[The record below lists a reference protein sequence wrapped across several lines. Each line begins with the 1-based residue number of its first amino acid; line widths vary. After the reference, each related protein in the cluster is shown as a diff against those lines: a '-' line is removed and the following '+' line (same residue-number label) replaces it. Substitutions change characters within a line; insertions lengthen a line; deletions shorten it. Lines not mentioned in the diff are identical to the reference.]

1 MMTVIIA
8 HRGSAGTH
16 PENTLPAFMEAV
28 RTGADGIELDV
39 HLTADQQL
47 IVIHDESVD
56 RTTDGKGLVRELT
69 LEQIKKLDAGSWFD
83 KKYQATKI
91 STLNEVLNLL
101 LQMRFRGFL
110 CIEIKTNKFH
120 YPRIEEK
127 LSEVMTSQAWPF
139 TYGYCSFNVDS
150 LKIMH
155 EYEPDAQYDLI
166 QKNDPEKY
174 QWVLETDYLEGLHPS
189 YDWIKKNPAI
199 VESYAKSLRP
209 WIPNLYETMMT
220 CFENNLAGIITDF
233 PEKAIRARSRY
244 KQ

>member
-1 MMTVIIA
+1 MTVIIA

-28 RTGADGIELDV
+28 RSGADGIELDV

-47 IVIHDESVD
+47 VVIHDESVD
-56 RTTDGKGLVRELT
+56 RTTNGKGLIRELT
-69 LEQIKKLDAGSWFD
+69 LEEIKKLDAGSWFD

-91 STLNEVLNLL
+91 STLQEVLNLL

-120 YPRIEEK
+120 YPGIEEK
-127 LSEVMTSQAWPF
+127 ISQVMTSKESPF
-139 TYGYCSFNVDS
+139 TYWYASFNYDS
-150 LKIMH
+150 LRIMH

-166 QKNDPEKY
+166 QKNDLEKY
-174 QWVLETDYLEGLHPS
+174 QIVLDSNFIEGLHPS
-189 YDWIKKNPAI
+189 SDWVKQHPEIVKNFKKSI
-199 VESYAKSLRP
+199 RP
-209 WIPNLYETMMT
+209 WTPNLYETLMM
-220 CFENNLAGIITDF
+220 CFENNLAGVITDF
-233 PEKAIRARSRY
+233 PEKAIRTRSRF

>member
-1 MMTVIIA
+1 MTVIIA

-28 RTGADGIELDV
+28 RSGADGIELDV

-47 IVIHDESVD
+47 VVIHDESVD
-56 RTTDGKGLVRELT
+56 RTTNGKGLIRELT
-69 LEQIKKLDAGSWFD
+69 LEEIKKLDAVSWFD

-91 STLNEVLNLL
+91 STLQEVLNLL

-120 YPRIEEK
+120 YPGIEEK
-127 LSEVMTSQAWPF
+127 ISQVMTSKEWPF
-139 TYGYCSFNVDS
+139 TYWYASFNYDS
-150 LKIMH
+150 LRIMH

-166 QKNDPEKY
+166 QKNDLEKY
-174 QWVLETDYLEGLHPS
+174 QIVLDSNFIEGLHPS
-189 YDWIKKNPAI
+189 SDWVKHHPEIVKNFKKSI
-199 VESYAKSLRP
+199 RP
-209 WIPNLYETMMT
+209 WTPNLYETLMM
-220 CFENNLAGIITDF
+220 CFENNLAGVITDF
-233 PEKAIRARSRY
+233 PEKAIRTRSRF

>member
-1 MMTVIIA
+1 MTVIIA

-47 IVIHDESVD
+47 VVIHDESVD
-56 RTTDGKGLVRELT
+56 RTTDGKGLIRELT
-69 LEQIKKLDAGSWFD
+69 LEEIKELDAGSWFD
-83 KKYQATKI
+83 EKYQATKI
-91 STLNEVLNLL
+91 STLQEVLNLL

-120 YPRIEEK
+120 YPGIEEK
-127 LSEVMTSQAWPF
+127 ISSVMTSKEWPF
-139 TYGYCSFNVDS
+139 TYWYTSFNIDS
-150 LKIMH
+150 LRILH

-166 QKNDPEKY
+166 QKNDLEKY
-174 QWVLETDYLEGLHPS
+174 KTVLDSDFIEGVHPS
-189 YDWIKKNPAI
+189 YDWVKQNPSIVKEYEKAI
-199 VESYAKSLRP
+199 RP
-209 WIPNLYETMMT
+209 WTPNLYETMMA
-220 CFENNLAGIITDF
+220 CFENKLAGIITDF

-244 KQ
+244 NK

>member
-1 MMTVIIA
+1 MTVIIA

-28 RTGADGIELDV
+28 RSGADGIELDV

-47 IVIHDESVD
+47 VVIHDESVD
-56 RTTDGKGLVRELT
+56 RTTNGKGLIRELT
-69 LEQIKKLDAGSWFD
+69 LEEIKKLDTGSWFD

-91 STLNEVLNLL
+91 STLQEVLNLL

-120 YPRIEEK
+120 YPGIEEK
-127 LSEVMTSQAWPF
+127 ISQVMTSKEWPF
-139 TYGYCSFNVDS
+139 TYWYASFNYDS
-150 LKIMH
+150 LRIMH

-166 QKNDPEKY
+166 QKNDLEKY
-174 QWVLETDYLEGLHPS
+174 QIVLDSNFIEGLHPS
-189 YDWIKKNPAI
+189 SDWVKQHPEIVKNFKKSI
-199 VESYAKSLRP
+199 RP
-209 WIPNLYETMMT
+209 WTPNLYETLMM
-220 CFENNLAGIITDF
+220 CFENNLAGVITDF
-233 PEKAIRARSRY
+233 PEKAIRTRSRF

>member
-1 MMTVIIA
+1 MTVIIA

-28 RTGADGIELDV
+28 RSGADGIELDV

-47 IVIHDESVD
+47 VVIHDESVD

-91 STLNEVLNLL
+91 STLQEVLNLL
-101 LQMRFRGFL
+101 LQMRFRGIL

-120 YPRIEEK
+120 YPGIEEK
-127 LSEVMTSQAWPF
+127 ISEVMTSKEWPF
-139 TYGYCSFNVDS
+139 TYWYASFNLDS
-150 LKIMH
+150 LEIMH

-166 QKNDPEKY
+166 QKNALDKY
-174 QWVLETDYLEGLHPS
+174 QLVLDSPFIEGLHPS
-189 YDWIKKNPAI
+189 YDWIKQNPEIVKNF
-199 VESYAKSLRP
+199 EKSIRP
-209 WIPNLYETMMT
+209 WTPNLYETMVS
-220 CFENNLAGIITDF
+220 CFEKGFAGIITDF
-233 PEKAIRARSRY
+233 PEKAIRARSRF